1 MLAAKLPQPSTP
13 RRPARASS
21 SCVTSAHVSLGSG
34 VNRPSKRGRRLR
46 MQTSSVAAADKFF
59 IRGHMNLAIRSP
71 VPGLPLCPDEI
82 VQAVACAMAP
92 TLAKSQKPR
101 PELTRRRLALRF
113 HAASE
118 RTTACCQP
126 LCSQQTAVSSLPNC
140 CSPSKQRRKLRR
152 VDQVTASA
160 RDCRRAKLWAPTVAA
175 APSSR
180 LNRCGLGLN
189 SGPTLAQSRYSRR
202 PLAGLSSSAR
212 DRLRSPSARNR
223 SSLAQ

>member
-1 MLAAKLPQPSTP
+1 
-13 RRPARASS
+13 
-21 SCVTSAHVSLGSG
+21 
-34 VNRPSKRGRRLR
+34 
-46 MQTSSVAAADKFF
+46 
-59 IRGHMNLAIRSP
+59 
-71 VPGLPLCPDEI
+71 
-82 VQAVACAMAP
+82 MAP
-92 TLAKSQKPR
+92 TLATKSQKPR

-175 APSSR
+175 APSSGERICNSWR
-180 LNRCGLGLN
+180 LNRCGLGLS